1 MGLAARASRDHTL
14 AGFLWKGFR
23 ESRRCS
29 RDTYPESYSTEY
41 VPIDE
46 GKPLNPKQSV
56 KASVPPST
64 CIAVAS
70 VIFVNP
76 REQLQRL

>member
-29 RDTYPESYSTEY
+29 RDPFPESYITEY
-41 VPIDE
+41 VLIYED
-46 GKPLNPKQSV
+46 KPLNPKQSV

-64 CIAVAS
+64 FIAVAS
-70 VIFVNP
+70 VIFVNIGP
-76 REQLQRL
+76 YGLP